1 MSEQPKWTPEQ
12 ASERAA
18 EKAIADLRKGIEA
31 AENSAQAGENYVC
44 MAAAGPALYAFARR
58 ALEYFESREDVV
70 DGSYGEP
77 QPSEEMI
84 LAQEGRAALAKAEGR
99 E

>member
-1 MSEQPKWTPEQ
+1 MANATEE
-12 ASERAA
+12 AA
-18 EKAIADLRKGIEA
+18 EKAIVYLRKGIEA
-31 AENSAQAGENYVC
+31 AENSNQAGEAYVC
-44 MAAAGPALYAFARR
+44 MAAAGPALYAFARQ

-84 LAQEGRAALAKAEGR
+84 LAQEGRAALAKAEDK
-99 E
+99 